1 MNIMNIMKKNVR
13 HGDTKIHWID
23 KPQSYL
29 EYTDK
34 HVPIKHI
41 CKPTRNH
48 PNQMQA
54 HAARK
59 YKHALRVCI
68 NNSQAP
74 FRVIVDNENV
84 NNQHTHCKSTNAD
97 ICAHPVH
104 IIVDENKHCK
114 QHKCRDTNHFNNS
127 RAVRKQKKAIRK
139 QNQALQKQY
148 AECMDVLTKQ
158 HHHLCKPH
166 SNASQIGPF
175 NITIHNNDKSQAIET
190 NNNSS
195 PFVSN
200 ISNVPNV
207 CFNIN
212 TDSGISNRH
221 SRIHGTACQ
230 TSSAHS
236 SCNIT
241 DCDDVFSN
249 KDDCDDVF
257 SNKDD
262 CDDVS
267 CVTDCDDVSC
277 VTDCDDVFSNKDDC
291 DDVFSNKDDCDDVF
305 SKLMNNLYNT
315 VGESIKTILI
325 EFAKGSDQIDELLE
339 YECYSALSDKL
350 YALKCEKNIEYERF
364 RKILVDAVEGAKKN
378 TNRIG
383 EQDHAYQKLKQLYDD
398 LLESKRRGP
407 SLLSANMTMT
417 TPAIIRPDIMEYIRR
432 SHKLVNDNN
441 EQIPL
446 DMDIL
451 AQIREDLQ
459 LKNNLRKH

>member
-59 YKHALRVCI
+59 YKHAMRVCI

-207 CFNIN
+207 PNVCFNID

-241 DCDDVFSN
+241 V
-249 KDDCDDVF
+249 CDDVF

-267 CVTDCDDVSC
+267 CVT
-277 VTDCDDVFSNKDDC
+277 
-291 DDVFSNKDDCDDVF
+291 DCDDVF

-417 TPAIIRPDIMEYIRR
+417 TPAIIRPDIMEYIRC